1 MTDHHAAGGSQSP
14 EDLMGALHHAD
25 PAKNLPA
32 LAAWQIH
39 VMKETAMTT
48 TANPEAK
55 KKRRALTA
63 IVGASAVAVAL
74 IAVGVVLSQPAGVTN
89 LVTGPAIAAKCVTPD
104 AETLKDSAT
113 VAFHGTVTS
122 IADGKV
128 TLSADQ
134 VFTGDVHDTVVV
146 GQGDPDGPSD
156 GAAPLFEDGESY
168 YVAAKG
174 DTLLSC
180 GYTSLDFPAQKDLYS
195 AAFGN

>member
-1 MTDHHAAGGSQSP
+1 MTDHHVAGDPQSS
-14 EDLMGALHHAD
+14 EDLVRALHSAD
-25 PAKNLPA
+25 PAKDLPA

-39 VMKETAMTT
+39 AMKETAMTT
-48 TANPEAK
+48 TANPEAQ

-89 LVTGPAIAAKCVTPD
+89 LQAGPAIAAKCIAPD

-113 VAFHGTVTS
+113 VAFRGTVTS

-128 TLSADQ
+128 TLKADQ

-146 GQGDPDGPSD
+146 AQGDPDGPSD
-156 GAAPLFEDGESY
+156 GAAPLFDDGGTY
-168 YVAAKG
+168 YVAARN

-180 GYTSLDFPAQKDLYS
+180 GYTGLDFPAQEDLYT
-195 AAFGN
+195 AAFGD